1 MTSARFP
8 FLQVDAPVAQAE
20 EIGALL
26 FELGA
31 EGVEIRDDT
40 TLDRGPGQ
48 GRVRLV
54 ATFADLGEA
63 EEARQWLGRHEPEL
77 TCLVDELR
85 GDEWRDKYK
94 EHFSPFAL
102 TSSVTVAPPWD
113 VPEVA
118 EGVHLLVLDPG
129 RAFGTGLHATTSLVA
144 GELDDRRPH
153 FAGETILDVGTGSGI
168 LALLALRLGAVA
180 AVGID
185 TDGEAIA
192 VAEDNA
198 ARNDM
203 QEAVTLH
210 VGEVGEVTGRYAT
223 VLANIE
229 TRVLV
234 TLADDLIQRTRPG
247 GLLVLSGVLAEER
260 DELAGV
266 FETAARR
273 LGVTLDHQRT
283 VRRGDG
289 PEGWVALS
297 FVRRVDP

>member
-8 FLQVDAPVAQAE
+8 FLQVDAAGARADE
-20 EIGALL
+20 LGALL

-31 EGVEIRDDT
+31 EGVEVRDET

-54 ATFADLGEA
+54 ATFADVGEA
-63 EEARQWLGRHEPEL
+63 ERARQWLSRHEPDL
-77 TCLVDELR
+77 TCVVDELH

-94 EHFSPFAL
+94 EHFTPFAL
-102 TSSVTVAPPWD
+102 TASVTVAPPWD
-113 VPEVA
+113 VPEVV
-118 EGVHLLVLDPG
+118 EGTRLLVLDPG

-144 GELDDRRPH
+144 GELDERRAV
-153 FAGETILDVGTGSGI
+153 FAGESILDVGTGSGI
-168 LALLALRLGAVA
+168 LALMALQLGASA

-185 TDGEAIA
+185 TDPEAIA
-192 VAEDNA
+192 VAAENA
-198 ARNDM
+198 ARNGMD
-203 QEAVTLH
+203 EAVTLRCQ
-210 VGEVGEVTGRYAT
+210 VVGEVTGRYA
-223 VLANIE
+223 VVIANIE

-234 TLADDLIQRTRPG
+234 TLANELIDRTRPG
-247 GLLVLSGVLAEER
+247 GLLLLSGVLAEER

-266 FETAARR
+266 YEAAAKRR
-273 LGVTLDHQRT
+273 GVTLDHQRT

-297 FVRRVDP
+297 FVRRVES